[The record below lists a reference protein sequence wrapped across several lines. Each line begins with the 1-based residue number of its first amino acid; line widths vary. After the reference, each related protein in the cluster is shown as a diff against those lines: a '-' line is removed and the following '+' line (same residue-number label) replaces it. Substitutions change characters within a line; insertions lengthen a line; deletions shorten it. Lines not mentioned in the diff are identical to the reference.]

1 MAVFEYCL
9 SREDDA
15 ANVMMSPS
23 HAAHQQRVDEGDEE
37 EEEEE
42 DEEEDEESVEDDDKE
57 VVEDIDI
64 QGGVLVLPPLSPS
77 VPSCTYGAD
86 KL

>member
-23 HAAHQQRVDEGDEE
+23 HAAHQHRVDEGDEE
-37 EEEEE
+37 DEEEEE
-42 DEEEDEESVEDDDKE
+42 EEEESVEEDDKE

>member
-42 DEEEDEESVEDDDKE
+42 EEEDEESVEDDDKE